1 MPDPLTRTQLTV
13 HPLGGAPMSSD
24 GTGRHG
30 AVDHMGRV
38 FTGEDS
44 QVHHR
49 LLCVD
54 AAVIPT
60 AISGSYFLS
69 Q

>member
-1 MPDPLTRTQLTV
+1 
-13 HPLGGAPMSSD
+13 MSFD

-38 FTGEDS
+38 FTGEGS
-44 QVHHR
+44 ELHHG

-60 AISGSYFLS
+60 ALGKSRLYFH
-69 Q
+69 